1 MSSQYEGHNNN
12 RDTWTASTTQSS
24 AAASD
29 TSTQGPFVPANIVQ
43 ANNQWKQEP
52 MTAPVTLPW
61 DWTFKSLWTAT
72 EQATRQ
78 RKAPEL
84 NVPSTILF
92 HSGDPTHW
100 LSTDL
105 NSGRLIRVGFPKP
118 PKTSGGGKQAS
129 RELRLRAAWDG
140 LLRFSEQMRTE
151 GVRPSSRQQ
160 KKERKDSKDNKDSSD
175 PTKEPIVVA
184 WYRDGGHELLTLD
197 TWSRLMG
204 HRTWRIQLAALQGYV
219 HPSTTMTGNYVALQQ
234 IDPRTRALPMKN
246 PAMDAMSRKLA
257 QYCES
262 AHTHALPGTDDRA
275 PSLRVIKLQA
285 EYTIDAN
292 GKLWYSHSSSV
303 VGQEMAPPAPDPVQQ
318 AALSVQMAAEAEGK
332 LRQLLRMAANRGV
345 DLDTSFRHFDPDG
358 KGATHPGQ
366 FVAGIRKLGIALP
379 PAAAE
384 LLLARIGRN
393 GDGLITVEDF
403 GAFVYEAF
411 ALAFPERSGT
421 AESSLYMDSAPVDP
435 ARMGAGRDGGRD
447 AGRDAGR
454 VGTAGTMSSTQGSL
468 LGSVIMEEGAME
480 EGAMT
485 VDSAGSS
492 LNVASLRS
500 LQQSSSIERMHQDQ
514 HQDDNIANITNI
526 TNIANIDGGGS
537 TMSAIP
543 LHADQP
549 SMHSIQHSQ
558 HSQHS
563 QQSQMVA
570 HT

>member
-1 MSSQYEGHNNN
+1 MASQYENHNN

-105 NSGRLIRVGFPKP
+105 KSGRLIRVGFPKP
-118 PKTSGGGKQAS
+118 PKSSGGGKQAS

-140 LLRFSEQMRTE
+140 LLRFSEQMRTD
-151 GVRPSSRQQ
+151 GVRPSSRRT
-160 KKERKDSKDNKDSSD
+160 KKDRKGTKANKDTKDTKDNKDGHSSD

-184 WYRDGGHELLTLD
+184 WYRDGGHELLTLE

-262 AHTHALPGTDDRA
+262 AHTHPLPGTDDRA

-358 KGATHPGQ
+358 KGAAHPGQ

-435 ARMGAGRDGGRD
+435 ARMGSAGS
-447 AGRDAGR
+447 AGT
-454 VGTAGTMSSTQGSL
+454 VGTVGSAQGSL
-468 LGSVIMEEGAME
+468 RGSVIVEEGD
-480 EGAMT
+480 MT

-514 HQDDNIANITNI
+514 HQDQHHDQHQDQHPGNNIANV
-526 TNIANIDGGGS
+526 DGGGS

-543 LHADQP
+543 LHTDQP
-549 SMHSIQHSQ
+549 SMHSL
-558 HSQHS
+558 
-563 QQSQMVA
+563 QQSHVVA
-570 HT
+570 LT